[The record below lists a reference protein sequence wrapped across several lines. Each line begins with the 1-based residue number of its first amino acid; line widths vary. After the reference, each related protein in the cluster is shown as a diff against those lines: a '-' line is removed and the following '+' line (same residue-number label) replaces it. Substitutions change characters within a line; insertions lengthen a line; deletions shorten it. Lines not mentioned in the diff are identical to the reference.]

1 MKIKSVGVVLS
12 YYREKYK
19 LTLNQVCDGICS
31 ASTLM
36 RLEDGV
42 RCVDSLTSSLLL
54 ERIGKEVCQFEQLL
68 NDQDY
73 DLWRARESILEHMQK
88 KDYVRV
94 REELLHYRKM
104 ENFNSDLHEQ
114 FCLYQEVVML
124 VGDLE
129 EGNLKQQEI
138 WEKVYKTAREALQIT
153 KHGTVFED
161 YRKKQLYTTTEAKL
175 ILILIHYAR
184 NKMYIRQEEILLD
197 LFHHIKYY
205 DTERRK
211 RELGSKILLEIID
224 LAQKQQDFD
233 KVLSYTDQGIDYVS
247 QGSACAGLEQFRFL
261 RARILLTRYGADA
274 LKDDIRRHE
283 IQKECLMAYSIC
295 EVFGDRQQI
304 KVIERFCEEDLKW
317 QITELVM

>member
-184 NKMYIRQEEILLD
+184 NKMYIRQE
-197 LFHHIKYY
+197 
-205 DTERRK
+205 
-211 RELGSKILLEIID
+211 
-224 LAQKQQDFD
+224 
-233 KVLSYTDQGIDYVS
+233 
-247 QGSACAGLEQFRFL
+247 
-261 RARILLTRYGADA
+261 
-274 LKDDIRRHE
+274 
-283 IQKECLMAYSIC
+283 
-295 EVFGDRQQI
+295 
-304 KVIERFCEEDLKW
+304 
-317 QITELVM
+317 